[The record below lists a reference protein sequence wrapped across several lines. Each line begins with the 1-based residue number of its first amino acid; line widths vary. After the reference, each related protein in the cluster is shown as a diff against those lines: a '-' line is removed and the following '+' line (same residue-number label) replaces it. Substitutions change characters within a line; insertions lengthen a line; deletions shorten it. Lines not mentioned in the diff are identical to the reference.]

1 MLYGSWT
8 HDVVSETGSFTIQ
21 LRISSKYV
29 GC

>member
-1 MLYGSWT
+1 MPCVFWT
-8 HDVVSETGSFTIQ
+8 HDVVNKTGSFTIQ